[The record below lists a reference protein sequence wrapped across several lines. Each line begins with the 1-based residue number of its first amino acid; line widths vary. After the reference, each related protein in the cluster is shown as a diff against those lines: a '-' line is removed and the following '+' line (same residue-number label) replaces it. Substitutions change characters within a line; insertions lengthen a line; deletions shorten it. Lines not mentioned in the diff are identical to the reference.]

1 MTNQFDSL
9 TGALTTDP
17 YQGDW
22 IQDRGDADWLMKLEG
37 RFGLPNRNRYET
49 YQAFNDEGYASLA
62 QPSVSDMPVDAVN
75 STPGIDQ
82 PVSHIEVQQMTS
94 SEFNHL
100 GSGRSFPGR
109 RERIIHGDDD
119 SNFIEGG
126 FSSDRLYGEGGD
138 DVLVGFDGNDL
149 LSGGNGNDF
158 LHAGS
163 GDDLIL
169 GDAGNDIL
177 LGLDGR
183 DRLRGGGGDDSL
195 RGDSGNDYLTGGS
208 GDDNLNGG
216 DGDDVLL
223 GGSGLN
229 SLHGGEGMDSFE
241 LDWYGTAVI
250 KDFAFGED
258 KIFLGWTSRE
268 DYLYDD
274 EVAGFVLGTDEATG
288 FATISGTLSEPG
300 RTRYSGTMAILEN
313 ITLDQL
319 QAHSNHII
327 SAIAPDPLF

>member
-1 MTNQFDSL
+1 MAKQFDSL
-9 TGALTTDP
+9 TGTLSA
-17 YQGDW
+17 
-22 IQDRGDADWLMKLEG
+22 
-37 RFGLPNRNRYET
+37 
-49 YQAFNDEGYASLA
+49 
-62 QPSVSDMPVDAVN
+62 N
-75 STPGIDQ
+75 SEPI
-82 PVSHIEVQQMTS
+82 
-94 SEFNHL
+94 HL
-100 GSGRSFPGR
+100 GSRKNFSEMMS
-109 RERIIHGDDD
+109 ERYVIYGNDN
-119 SNFIEGG
+119 SNEIEGG
-126 FSSDRLYGEGGD
+126 FNRDRLYGEGGD
-138 DVLVGFDGNDL
+138 DVLVGFEGNDL
-149 LSGGNGNDF
+149 LSGGNGNDL

-183 DRLRGGGGDDSL
+183 DRLKGGGGDDSL
-195 RGDSGNDYLTGGS
+195 RG
-208 GDDNLNGG
+208 G
-216 DGDDVLL
+216 DGDDILL

-258 KIFLGWTSRE
+258 KIFLGWTSGE

-319 QAHSNHII
+319 QAHSDHII